1 MVNPTNIP
9 APRVNFIDPRTGLM
23 SREWY
28 RFLYNQFEQLGGG
41 LGITHNGLP
50 DLQGGAGGDYYHLG
64 QSDYTGNG
72 TGTLVRSTSPVL
84 VTPALGTPVSGNI
97 TNCTGSPVLG
107 WNPPTAD
114 LPMNGHKFTN
124 ISDGVTA
131 NEFASFGQA
140 QNSDG
145 TFLTSVAGTN
155 AITATLPVLSAYAL
169 GQIFTLIP
177 AVTNT
182 GPVTININ
190 GLGAVAIT
198 QNAGAALTG
207 GELVAGA
214 VYPLIYTGSGF
225 LFSNPVSTPKGGYL
239 RNRLLNG
246 SMQLSGWG
254 TTATVVAGTAV
265 PTASLGYPCADRWF
279 VYCVGGN
286 VVAARVAG
294 TGADQYNLQI
304 TGAAGVTSVGI
315 GQRLP
320 TAFVYDFTGKTC
332 ALSVRMANSLSL
344 PVTWTVNY
352 STYSGPFGT
361 IGAPTKTLAATGT
374 FSTSPTMTNYVAQF
388 AFPTVANLAVEVI
401 FTVGAQTSGTWSM
414 TNVQLEEGLA
424 TVFQRMLSI
433 QESYYT
439 ARFIPNMSGGSGNM
453 GLVATGQ
460 WTSATGGL
468 LQFPFVAFTRLNVT
482 GVTVTNPTSL
492 QVTDATGAW
501 ISLVSITFVSAGFLA
516 GLCSFTVA
524 AGGVAGNA
532 TLCQG
537 VVPNPSLLWTG
548 AEVS

>member
-1 MVNPTNIP
+1 
-9 APRVNFIDPRTGLM
+9 M

-28 RFLYNQFEQLGGG
+28 RFFFQQFEQIGGG

-50 DLQGGAGGDYYHLG
+50 DLQGGSGGNYYHLG
-64 QSDYTGNG
+64 LADYTGTG

-84 VTPALGTPVSGNI
+84 VTPALGTPSSGDI

-107 WNPPTAD
+107 WNSPTAD
-114 LPMNGHKFTN
+114 LPMGGHKFTN
-124 ISDGVTA
+124 ITDAATA

-140 QNSDG
+140 QNSEG

-155 AITATLPVLSAYAL
+155 TITAALPVLSAYTL

-182 GPVTININ
+182 GPVTIDIN
-190 GLGAVAIT
+190 GIGAVAVT

-214 VYPLIYTGSGF
+214 AYPLIYTGSSF
-225 LFSNPVSTPKGGYL
+225 LFSNPVSTPQGGYL

-246 SMQLSGWG
+246 SMQLSAWG

-294 TGADQYNLQI
+294 TGADQFNLQI
-304 TGAAGVTSVGI
+304 TGGAGVTSAGI

-352 STYSGPFGT
+352 STFSGPFGT
-361 IGAPTKTLAATGT
+361 IGAPTKTLVATGT

-388 AFPTVANLAVEVI
+388 AFPTVANLAVEVL

-439 ARFIPNMSGGSGNM
+439 ARFLPNMSGAAGNM
-453 GLVATGQ
+453 GLLATGH

-468 LQFPFVAFTRLNVT
+468 LQFPFVAFTRNNVT

-492 QVTDATGAW
+492 QVTDAAGAW
-501 ISLVSITFVSAGFLA
+501 IPLVSITFVSAGLLA

-537 VVPNPSLLWTG
+537 VLPNPSLLWTG